1 MVFVIVVIGC
11 SVCCI
16 LFDVPGGLSR
26 RFDVFVTRGILND
39 RWEALDR
46 DILEK
51 VAKALKV
58 SAEAIKSF
66 SEETAINVISST
78 FNDNSSIVN
87 NNPIFNPLDKLME
100 ALEENKKLYSALLKE
115 KDEKIAL
122 LEKMIEKK

>member
-1 MVFVIVVIGC
+1 MQCLLHFIRC
-11 SVCCI
+11 T
-16 LFDVPGGLSR
+16 GGLSR

-39 RWEALDR
+39 RWEALDK

-100 ALEENKKLYSALLKE
+100 ALEENL
-115 KDEKIAL
+115 
-122 LEKMIEKK
+122 